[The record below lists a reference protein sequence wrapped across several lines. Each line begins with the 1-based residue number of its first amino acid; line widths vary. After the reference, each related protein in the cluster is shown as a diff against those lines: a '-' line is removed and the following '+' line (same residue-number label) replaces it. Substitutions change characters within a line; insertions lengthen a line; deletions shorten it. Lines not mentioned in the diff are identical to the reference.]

1 MDFKYPLGFVILFLL
16 CLSVPVQAEIYE
28 PGTGIL
34 LPKRKQDK
42 EQEKSQNRN
51 QPVQKLNNRNS
62 DTKIVKDGAVVQP
75 NQSAPL
81 IVQPSRSNNISD
93 NAQKLTNAY
102 AAHLYTG
109 VCSQEYRDSLAAF
122 TEPNLNR
129 RKMWA
134 DIQTSCKCL
143 TNEIMT
149 VVPATDLADYVMYTQ
164 GAQNASQLA
173 PEVASYY
180 TSGKSGQIQQLTLN
194 GQIRKKCGFL
204 N

>member
-1 MDFKYPLGFVILFLL
+1 MNFKKTTLIVLLFLIWG
-16 CLSVPVQAEIYE
+16 SPAMAEIYE

-42 EQEKSQNRN
+42 QNEENQKRN

-81 IVQPSRSNNISD
+81 IVQPSRSNNTSD

-122 TEPNLNR
+122 TEPNLDR

-134 DIQTSCKCL
+134 DIQASCKCL

-149 VVPATDLADYVMYTQ
+149 EVPATDLADYVMYTQ
-164 GAQNASQLA
+164 GAQKDTQLA

-180 TSGKSGQIQQLTLN
+180 TSGKSGQIQQLSLN